1 MTLLF
6 FSSVPVGFIPQTDPN
21 ERKLSTGPPVE
32 SSHYNNHFFL
42 HQMTAVVATAKIP
55 EKYALYSITMM
66 LRSNKHCGG
75 IHKLCFRMK
84 FLFYLYHVPWLFSF
98 FRLFNKPENPFQSSD
113 LEYMC
118 TPREWVCG
126 QKMSLRSKEYSIEYI
141 FITYFII

>member
-42 HQMTAVVATAKIP
+42 HQMTAAVVATAKIP

-75 IHKLCFRMK
+75 IHKLWFQLFFLNALRFQRYRVSHFELFFFRTQLFHLMNN
-84 FLFYLYHVPWLFSF
+84 FLVFEIRFHILKTWTFYDILSF
-98 FRLFNKPENPFQSSD
+98 F
-113 LEYMC
+113 
-118 TPREWVCG
+118 V
-126 QKMSLRSKEYSIEYI
+126 
-141 FITYFII
+141 